1 MANERRKLPAGMDP
15 ARYKLGQATFR
26 KVFGQERDMSEALE
40 FDYLS
45 VEHVY
50 GRIWSRNRGSIT
62 LRDRSFITVAINA
75 ATRHGHELAIHFRAA
90 RNQGLSGEEI
100 LGILLLVGEAAGPD
114 ALHDAL
120 KVAREMRQPIA
131 MRELTPRL
139 SPAHERLVRLALL
152 FVCGTEEQVAAYYE
166 RRKRELKT
174 GAARAKA
181 FEQIVE
187 MTIHV
192 AHYAGWPAGHNGL
205 RPARSVFRKEYLAAL
220 KG

>member
-1 MANERRKLPAGMDP
+1 MAHERRKLPAGMDP

-26 KVFGQERDMSEALE
+26 KVFGHERDMTEALE

-50 GRIWSRNRGSIT
+50 GRIWSRTRGGLA

-75 ATRHGHELAIHFRAA
+75 ATRRGHELAIHFRAA
-90 RNQGLSGEEI
+90 RSQGLSGEEI
-100 LGILLLVGEAAGPD
+100 LGILLLVGEIAGSD
-114 ALHDAL
+114 ALRHAL
-120 KVAREMRQPIA
+120 ELAREMRQPIP
-131 MRELTPRL
+131 MRELMPRL

-152 FVCGTEEQVAAYYE
+152 AVCGTEEQVAAYYG

-174 GAARAKA
+174 GAARTHYFA
-181 FEQIVE
+181 QIVE
-187 MTIHV
+187 VIIHV